1 MPGRQSYFWNKAV
14 SQETGPAGRPQ
25 AFQWAAPNQAEL
37 TFCANK
43 PKSEGDVPGH
53 TLRNAPQGAQPWC
66 VTACGSGRGYQ
77 LFLQLLPWT
86 LLGGEHSARSDR
98 TAGHRFT
105 AGNAGHAVLCDRGPP
120 QPQLRQRQGLEF
132 WPMGREVGVAHGR
145 VLSCPHTTRAPGP
158 GGGAWPTE
166 RSAAQSPPPRA
177 ALPVSLSPSFPPRA
191 EGETR
196 VGRGPLAAPPTV
208 SLHGCP
214 SKMARN
220 PHPDQGKEEPH
231 EAFQGPLPWQSG
243 HGSECKAN
251 SGRDDENPRR

>member
-1 MPGRQSYFWNKAV
+1 M

-25 AFQWAAPNQAEL
+25 AFQWAAPNHAEL

-53 TLRNAPQGAQPWC
+53 MLRNAPQGAQPWR

-77 LFLQLLPWT
+77 LLLQLLPRT
-86 LLGGEHSARSDR
+86 LLGGEHSASSNR

-105 AGNAGHAVLCDRGPP
+105 AGNTGRAVLRDRGPP
-120 QPQLRQRQGLEF
+120 QPQL
-132 WPMGREVGVAHGR
+132 
-145 VLSCPHTTRAPGP
+145 LSCDGDRASRSGRWAGRWAWPTGESFPARTSPGHL
-158 GGGAWPTE
+158 GRRGARPTE
-166 RSAAQSPPPRA
+166 RSAAQPPPPRA
-177 ALPVSLSPSFPPRA
+177 ALPVSLSPPFPPRA

-196 VGRGPLAAPPTV
+196 AGRGPSAAPPTV
-208 SLHGCP
+208 FPFTAAPQRWPGTTILTRAKRSLT
-214 SKMARN
+214 
-220 PHPDQGKEEPH
+220 
-231 EAFQGPLPWQSG
+231 EAFQGPLPRQSG